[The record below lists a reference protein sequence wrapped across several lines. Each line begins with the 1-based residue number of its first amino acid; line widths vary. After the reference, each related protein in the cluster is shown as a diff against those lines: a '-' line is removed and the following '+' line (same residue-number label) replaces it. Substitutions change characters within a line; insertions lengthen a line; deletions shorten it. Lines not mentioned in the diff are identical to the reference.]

1 MSINGGQMNK
11 VATLSIT
18 EARKEFLTL
27 PERFTEDQDLRSII
41 ITKRGKPVFDLVA
54 HGYIETIAETLEIMS
69 DPDQL
74 EALKQSIKDVES
86 ERLFT
91 TEEVERKLGL

>member
-1 MSINGGQMNK
+1 MEVIMNK

-27 PERFTEDQDLRSII
+27 PERFSENKDLKSII
-41 ITKRGKPVFDLVA
+41 ITKRGEPVLDVVP
-54 HGYIETIAETLEIMS
+54 HGYIETIVDTLEIMS

-74 EALKQSIKDVES
+74 EALKQSIKDVE
-86 ERLFT
+86 EGRLFT
-91 TEEVERKLGL
+91 TGEVEEKLGI

>member
-1 MSINGGQMNK
+1 MGK
-11 VATLSIT
+11 VETLSIT
-18 EARKEFLTL
+18 EARKGFLTL
-27 PERFTEDQDLRSII
+27 PERFTEDHDLKSIV
-41 ITKRGKPVFDLVA
+41 ITKRGEPVFDLVP

-74 EALKQSIKDVES
+74 ETLKQSIKDVES

-91 TEEVERKLGL
+91 TEEMEKKLGFS

>member
-1 MSINGGQMNK
+1 MNK

-27 PERFTEDQDLRSII
+27 PEKFTEDKDLKSIT
-41 ITKRGKPVFDLVA
+41 ITKRGEPVFDLVP
-54 HGYIETIAETLEIMS
+54 HGYIETIVETLEIMS

-74 EALKQSIKDVES
+74 EALKQSIKDVEKG
-86 ERLFT
+86 RLFT
-91 TEEVERKLGL
+91 TEEVEEKLGL